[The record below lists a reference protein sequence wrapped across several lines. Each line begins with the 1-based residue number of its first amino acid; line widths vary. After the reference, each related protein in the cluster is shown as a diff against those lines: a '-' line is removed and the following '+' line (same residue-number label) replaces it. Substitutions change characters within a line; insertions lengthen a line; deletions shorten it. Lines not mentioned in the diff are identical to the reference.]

1 MEAITVF
8 TCIKKVYT
16 ITTVSGWTPLVSP
29 IQWQAH
35 RLPLVAYFRQHSPP
49 LPLSAC
55 FFTKNLLVTMANI
68 SSLRAE
74 NGFWRHFDK
83 YLDRAIRKS
92 FLERPRLHLTRPV
105 HDVDPFSAT
114 SSVWVDLE
122 SSSSDID
129 LTNLLICSVG
139 LLWYFAKA
147 TYSYIV
153 FGFNET
159 SELLQSLSELLWKR
173 SIVVHSVPPEDGDNR
188 KRVWDKRRKREE
200 TELLPA
206 AETASCSWVISEQPC
221 VLLWSLR
228 SVISCCI
235 HLHSD
240 IWVSLL

>member
-92 FLERPRLHLTRPV
+92 FSERPRLHLTRPV

-129 LTNLLICSVG
+129 LTNLLICSVA

-153 FGFNET
+153 CGFNET

-173 SIVVHSVPPEDGDNR
+173 SIVVHSVCRRWTGTIENVFGTNGERGR
-188 KRVWDKRRKREE
+188 KQSCCPLQRR
-200 TELLPA
+200 LA
-206 AETASCSWVISEQPC
+206 AEQPC
-221 VLLWSLR
+221 VLLWSLG